1 MSRDKRIKPDRVLS
15 PVFRAPLPKPLR
27 FPKLPELSSR
37 PKKKLRIKIVFITD
51 KSDNCNK
58 MKCFHLI

>member
-37 PKKKLRIKIVFITD
+37 PKKELTIKIFFSY

-58 MKCFHLI
+58 MKCVHLI